1 MLSLPES
8 VRPLLKRP
16 LGKLFSRQEE
26 AFDYMR
32 KLRPTRL
39 ITVGDYVTANF
50 LEAGIKPDISIV
62 DFLIM
67 RFPVDK
73 KTKKV
78 IEDYRVP
85 TKFVKN
91 PPSKIT
97 KELEN
102 TVKNAVPPLKIVVE
116 GEEDLATIPAILLA
130 PLGSVVAYGQPKEGI
145 VLVEVTKEKK
155 REITDIL
162 KLFDSR

>member
-16 LGKLFSRQEE
+16 LGKLFSDKKA
-26 AFDYMR
+26 AFDHIR
-32 KLRPTRL
+32 KLHPVRL
-39 ITVGDYVTANF
+39 ITVGDHVTADF
-50 LEAGIKPDISIV
+50 LEAGIKPDVAII

-67 RFPVDK
+67 RFPADGK
-73 KTKKV
+73 IKKV
-78 IEDYRVP
+78 IDTYHVP
-85 TKFVKN
+85 TQRVKN

-97 KELEN
+97 KELQD

-116 GEEDLATIPAILLA
+116 GEEDLATLPAILMA
-130 PLGSVVAYGQPKEGI
+130 PIGSVVAYGQPKEGV

-155 REITDIL
+155 REISDIL
-162 KLFDSR
+162 TLFK

>member
-16 LGKLFSRQEE
+16 LGKLFSNKEK

-32 KLRPTRL
+32 KLHTARL
-39 ITVGDYVTANF
+39 ITVGDYVTADF
-50 LEAGIKPDISIV
+50 LEAGIKPDIAII

-73 KTKKV
+73 EIKKV
-78 IEDYRVP
+78 IDGYNVP
-85 TKFVKN
+85 TQHVKN

-97 KELEN
+97 KELQDA
-102 TVKNAVPPLKIVVE
+102 VKGAVPPLKIIVE
-116 GEEDLATIPAILLA
+116 GEEDLAVIPAILLA
-130 PLGSVVAYGQPKEGI
+130 PLGSVVAYGQPREGI

-155 REITDIL
+155 REIADLL
-162 KLFDSR
+162 KLFE